1 MPSRSTAVSTA
12 PKPAARQP
20 KIIVKNSRIHGR
32 GVYAARNLKKGER
45 VIEYKG
51 ELISWKECDRRP
63 PSDPDD
69 PFHTFFFS
77 LSDGKHVI
85 DASVGGNDARW
96 INHSCNPNCE
106 TEEDDEARR
115 VFVVTTRDVNAG
127 EELNYDYGLIIDER
141 ITPTLKQNY
150 ECRCGARN
158 CRGTMLA
165 IKSKPKAKTAAKK
178 VADKAAD
185 KAANKAAKDVAKA
198 DRKPAKPL
206 AKKASRKPAAELAA
220 PTQKKSPRRAADKT
234 RGRAVT
240 RQELP

>member
-1 MPSRSTAVSTA
+1 MPTPRSTKKA
-12 PKPAARQP
+12 PTPAAARQP
-20 KIIVKNSRIHGR
+20 KIIVKNSRVHGR
-32 GVYAARNLKKGER
+32 GVYAGRKLAKGER

-77 LSDGKHVI
+77 LSDGKHVL

-127 EELNYDYGLIIDER
+127 EELNYDYGKAYFTEYLKDICACPKCEEKR
-141 ITPTLKQNY
+141 AAAKAGKKPTATKVAKN
-150 ECRCGARN
+150 
-158 CRGTMLA
+158 
-165 IKSKPKAKTAAKK
+165 KAKAAKK
-178 VADKAAD
+178 K
-185 KAANKAAKDVAKA
+185 KAAKTKSASAAK
-198 DRKPAKPL
+198 R
-206 AKKASRKPAAELAA
+206 
-220 PTQKKSPRRAADKT
+220 
-234 RGRAVT
+234 
-240 RQELP
+240 